1 MRLEKMSR
9 LRWIPAM
16 ALLAASTAFGQAQL
30 SAADQDTAAR
40 ENALEEIQ
48 VTATRRETNLQQTA
62 VADTAFSTAQLDTF
76 DVQNTRDLSG
86 LVPSLYMGKV
96 ATSPTTQTYGMRG
109 LAQTDTLADPTVG
122 VYLDDVYIPRSFGAM
137 FDVPGVQQIEVLRGP
152 QGTLYGRNS
161 VAGAIKYITLDPDN
175 HFHAEATAEVGN
187 YGQFEAK
194 GLVSGPLVADK
205 LYADL
210 AFIHEQRSGYTYDA
224 TTGRWLNNLDTD
236 SVRAKLRVTPTD
248 ALDIKLTVDGLYD
261 HSDTTVYV
269 PSSSTSGHPL
279 NPYVTYQGSYYQ
291 GPGSLNGP
299 LDLIHEGGVALD
311 AKYTIDDHL
320 VFKSISAIRELHGPY
335 DNENGGLPAEAIASF
350 DVIDQHADSQE
361 FQLLGNYDSVFG
373 SSDAL
378 NFASGVYFFHEGYEI
393 SLLNLL
399 LFPTADTEGQ
409 ADLHTNS
416 YAGYVQADYWLTHR
430 LSFTVGAR
438 YTSEIRS
445 IDEANFKATALGAL
459 THENYAA
466 SASHGYD
473 SLNPKF
479 SLQFQATPDLL
490 AYASY
495 SQGFQAGGYSLR
507 AAASSVAQRPYGP
520 EKVTAYE
527 AGLKADWL
535 TDRLRTNLA
544 LFYNNVD
551 GFQATA
557 LIPGGTTS
565 TIVNAGNAY
574 TEGVEAEISATPWRG
589 LLVTANTSYL
599 RAHYTSFAGYTGVGD
614 PTDIPLPFAPTWIG
628 AVTADYKLPLDIP
641 GEVHIATDMRF
652 QSLTWLAV
660 NYTPQTTSPSQ
671 QVVDLHLNYQTQD
684 KHWKGG
690 FSMTNVLDHAY
701 RQYEWYI
708 PAFKAYSASYNP
720 PRMFYFTLSYQY

>member
-1 MRLEKMSR
+1 MHRLWGLGMRLAAAS
-9 LRWIPAM
+9 AFGQTQ
-16 ALLAASTAFGQAQL
+16 LLAADQGG
-30 SAADQDTAAR
+30 AAP
-40 ENALEEIQ
+40 ENTLEEIR
-48 VTATRRETNLQQTA
+48 VTAQRRETDLQQTA
-62 VADTAFSTAQLDTF
+62 VADTAFTTAQLAIF
-76 DVQNTRDLSG
+76 DIQNTRDLGG
-86 LVPSLYMGKV
+86 LVPSLYMGRV

-161 VAGAIKYITLDPDN
+161 VAGAIKYTTLDPDN
-175 HFHAEATAEVGN
+175 HFQAQATAEVGN

-194 GLVSGPLVADK
+194 GLVSGPLVDDR

-210 AFIHEQRSGYTYDA
+210 AFVHEQHSGYTYDA
-224 TTGRWLNNLDTD
+224 TTGRWLNNLDMD
-236 SVRAKLRVTPTD
+236 SVRAKLRVTPND
-248 ALDIKLTVDGLYD
+248 ALDIKLTADGLYD

-269 PSSSTSGHPL
+269 PSSSPGGQPF

-291 GPGSLNGP
+291 GPGGLNGP
-299 LDLIHEGGVALD
+299 LDLIHESGLALD
-311 AKYTIDDHL
+311 VKYTLDSHL
-320 VFKSISAIRELHGPY
+320 VFKSISATREIRGPY
-335 DNENGGLPAEAIASF
+335 DNEDGGLPAQTIASF
-350 DVIDQHADSQE
+350 DVIDEHSDSQE

-373 SSDAL
+373 GSDAL
-378 NFASGVYFFHEGYEI
+378 NFAGGVYYFHEGYEI

-409 ADLHTNS
+409 ADLITDS

-430 LSFTVGAR
+430 LSLTVGAR
-438 YTSEIRS
+438 YTTETRS
-445 IDEANFKATALGAL
+445 IDESNFKATPLGVL
-459 THENYAA
+459 THENYSA

-535 TDRLRTNLA
+535 ADRLRTNLA

-557 LIPGGTTS
+557 LIPGSTTS

-589 LLVTANTSYL
+589 FVVTANASYL
-599 RAHYTSFAGYTGVGD
+599 RAHYISFAGYTGVGD

-641 GEVHIATDMRF
+641 GEVHLAADARF

-671 QVVDLHLNYQTQD
+671 SLVDLHLSYQTQD
-684 KHWKGG
+684 NHWKGG
-690 FSMTNVLDHAY
+690 FSMTNVLDRAY
-701 RQYEWYI
+701 PQYAWYI
-708 PAFKAYSASYNP
+708 PAFDAHSASYNP